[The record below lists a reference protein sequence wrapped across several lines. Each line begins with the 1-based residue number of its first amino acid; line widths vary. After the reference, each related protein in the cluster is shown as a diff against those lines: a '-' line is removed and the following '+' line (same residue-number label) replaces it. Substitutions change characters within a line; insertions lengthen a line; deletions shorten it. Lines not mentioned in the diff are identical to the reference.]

1 MERDCGLGRGW
12 RRGTRVLWRKQQGC
26 SPRQGLPW
34 TGCVGAAMVRLVE
47 DLGWKPRMGWEE
59 GAGVQDP
66 CCLLVGSAGPSDG
79 VCCHL
84 SQEMA

>member
-1 MERDCGLGRGW
+1 MEKGY
-12 RRGTRVLWRKQQGC
+12 QG
-26 SPRQGLPW
+26 PVEKAARLL
-34 TGCVGAAMVRLVE
+34 TKAGAAMDGLCGGRHGQVE